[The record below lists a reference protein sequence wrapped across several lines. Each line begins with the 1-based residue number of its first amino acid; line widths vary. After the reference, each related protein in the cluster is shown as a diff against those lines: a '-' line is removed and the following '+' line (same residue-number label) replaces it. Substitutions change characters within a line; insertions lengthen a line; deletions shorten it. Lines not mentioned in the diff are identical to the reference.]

1 MNNNFSYFMP
11 TNIIYGNNELDNID
25 KSKGTIGIDI
35 GPKEIAVAF
44 VKNDGN
50 PMEYLHYNIG
60 NLLDSR
66 EEEKKKTNK

>member
-1 MNNNFSYFMP
+1 MQISKSH
-11 TNIIYGNNELDNID
+11 

-50 PMEYLHYNIG
+50 PYVVYTPYMRTWKAKFQTIFALVLNTLSDLSG
-60 NLLDSR
+60 
-66 EEEKKKTNK
+66 